1 MAWKIEFE
9 QSAMKELSKL
19 DRGDALRI
27 VDFLRKRVITAD
39 DPRSLGQA
47 LKGKSLGSLWRYR
60 LGDYRIICDI
70 RDKILVVLVL
80 RVAHRKTVYR

>member
-1 MAWKIEFE
+1 MG
-9 QSAMKELSKL
+9 
-19 DRGDALRI
+19 RGDARRI
-27 VDFLRKRVITAD
+27 VDFFRRRVITAD

-60 LGDYRIICDI
+60 LGDYRMICDI
-70 RDKILVVLVL
+70 RDKILIVLVL